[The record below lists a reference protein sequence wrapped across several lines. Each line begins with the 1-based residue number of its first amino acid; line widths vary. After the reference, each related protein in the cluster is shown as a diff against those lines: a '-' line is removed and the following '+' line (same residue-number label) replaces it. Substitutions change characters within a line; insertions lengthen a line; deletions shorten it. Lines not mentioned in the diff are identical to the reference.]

1 MFVAVSHEHEHEVS
15 ILDTLTNMYIVCIYT
30 VTRPYAGFRHPDRMA
45 PDQTVRE
52 RENDC
57 PL

>member
-1 MFVAVSHEHEHEVS
+1 MD
-15 ILDTLTNMYIVCIYT
+15 LDGGWIWWALKSRLSCT

-45 PDQTVRE
+45 PDQTVRG